1 MAHLC
6 KGGCHK
12 VLVTGGLIYYSEN
25 IIRSYIQP
33 MFSIPTGS
41 TFVDPP
47 PLKHKG
53 EAFTNVTVTKNH
65 RRSREASFE

>member
-6 KGGCHK
+6 KGGCHDEI
-12 VLVTGGLIYYSEN
+12 VTGGLIYLLINYIFSN
-25 IIRSYIQP
+25 YIQP

-47 PLKHKG
+47 PLRHKG
-53 EAFTNVTVTKNH
+53 EACSDFLLSKET
-65 RRSREASFE
+65 